1 MLRHLFDPY
10 IFVATV
16 HGQILGKSGQIRA
29 NQGKSGQ
36 WIPIFWFNKTIQ
48 GHFTILKGPVDTFTT
63 FKGTSRHIY
72 SF

>member
-29 NQGKSGQ
+29 NQGNGFQYSGLT
-36 WIPIFWFNKTIQ
+36 K
-48 GHFTILKGPVDTFTT
+48 LSRDTLQF
-63 FKGTSRHIY
+63 
-72 SF
+72 